1 MIIENYNK
9 ELEIYNKLREELEER
24 IKNIDNKEY
33 QNIISKYEKE
43 KLEIIENN
51 KREQEKLKNVYEK
64 NNKYIEEDIHNK
76 YKNKIEILE
85 DKLLNIKN
93 QIEREYKIRLEENKK

>member
-1 MIIENYNK
+1 LIIENYNK

>member
-1 MIIENYNK
+1 LIIENYNK

-51 KREQEKLKNVYEK
+51 KS
-64 NNKYIEEDIHNK
+64 
-76 YKNKIEILE
+76 IL
-85 DKLLNIKN
+85 
-93 QIEREYKIRLEENKK
+93 

>member
-1 MIIENYNK
+1 MLEGQIKILNGRIIELRINPKLEINLIIENYNK
-9 ELEIYNKLREELEER
+9 ELEIYNKLREELEEK

-51 KREQEKLKNVYEK
+51 KS
-64 NNKYIEEDIHNK
+64 
-76 YKNKIEILE
+76 IL
-85 DKLLNIKN
+85 
-93 QIEREYKIRLEENKK
+93 

>member
-1 MIIENYNK
+1 MLEGQIRILKGRIIELRLNPKLEINLIIENYNK

-51 KREQEKLKNVYEK
+51 KS
-64 NNKYIEEDIHNK
+64 
-76 YKNKIEILE
+76 IL
-85 DKLLNIKN
+85 
-93 QIEREYKIRLEENKK
+93 